1 MRAVVDANVHVSA
14 LIGTGPPARIMTAWA
29 HRLAFDLVVCPQLIV
44 EINNVLDR
52 AHVRRR
58 LPLAAADLH
67 LLTLATQA
75 TQMRDPKPIAAAT
88 RDPNDD
94 YLVALARAAGADYIV
109 TGDKDLLEWPEQQ
122 PPVVTPAQFEAL
134 LVGDER

>member
-14 LIGTGPPARIMTAWA
+14 LIGTGPPARFMTAWA
-29 HRLAFDLVVCPQLIV
+29 HRLAFDLIVCPQLIV

-67 LLTLATQA
+67 LLTDAGLVQPAASVSATRNIIDASQA
-75 TQMRDPKPIAAAT
+75 TWPST
-88 RDPNDD
+88 
-94 YLVALARAAGADYIV
+94 LAL
-109 TGDKDLLEWPEQQ
+109 P
-122 PPVVTPAQFEAL
+122 EAL
-134 LVGDER
+134 PRGRTGGRLCLPDAACRPG